1 MSLVKTGV
9 KFLKLKFLKK
19 LSEFSQKIKVTE
31 DHLDELNHV
40 NNVQYLYWAQEIAKS
55 HWSYLTKKVSSPP
68 GVWVVRHHDILY
80 KLGAYLGDEIII
92 STYVKSVKGP
102 ISERVVEFYNSKNN
116 KKVIVRVISKWCYLN
131 DAKNRKII
139 AVPNLISEILDPV
152 DLKIK

>member
-1 MSLVKTGV
+1 MT
-9 KFLKLKFLKK
+9 
-19 LSEFSQKIKVTE
+19 
-31 DHLDELNHV
+31 D
-40 NNVQYLYWAQEIAKS
+40 LYWAQEIAKS
-55 HWSYLTKKVSSPP
+55 HWSYLTEKISSPL

-80 KLGAYLGDEIII
+80 KLGAYLDDEIII

-131 DAKNRKII
+131 DEKNRKITAI
-139 AVPNLISEILDPV
+139 PELISDILDPA